1 MPMIALTSVL
11 ALVLA
16 GLVLYLIN
24 TRIPMPGNIQTLVNV
39 VLALIIVGVVL
50 FLINTYIPM
59 AGSIK
64 AILNIVVVLATCVK
78 VLQAVGLWDDV
89 VGFWNRMR
97 HKASDAMDKP
107 APEPE
112 EHERVVKTTRVE
124 IVNPKETEPRIHT
137 GRA

>member
-89 VGFWNRMR
+89 VGFWNRMGTR
-97 HKASDAMDKP
+97 
-107 APEPE
+107 
-112 EHERVVKTTRVE
+112 RVMRW
-124 IVNPKETEPRIHT
+124 ISLLLNPKSTN
-137 GRA
+137 AW